1 MIVLKEKI
9 QRFFD
14 WGAGTYK
21 IVMKNKLVSII
32 CFLIPGFF
40 HTFSPE
46 GSLRWDAGIMTLLL
60 GLYGLTS
67 FILVLTD
74 RQKAVKG
81 RELAETL
88 VHNYFEEKRESASKK
103 QKIISK
109 NAVLDDS
116 AKKAEEWHDR
126 QKDMMEEKH
135 RKYLNRSKIVLLIVY
150 GLLTA
155 LSVLM
160 FIHRDTTLHVSHVLL
175 GLMLLVDG
183 MASLVSTLAAIKSN
197 LPVGHKVLA
206 LIISIFTLMLGVL
219 FIVVP
224 HDVAAITMRISGIL
238 LLLKGIPEIIVLIL
252 NRGIAP
258 SVKDTIQELK
268 DQEHP

>member
-1 MIVLKEKI
+1 MKEKI
-9 QRFFD
+9 KRFFD

-88 VHNYFEEKRESASKK
+88 VHNYFEEKE
-103 QKIISK
+103 
-109 NAVLDDS
+109 
-116 AKKAEEWHDR
+116 KAL
-126 QKDMMEEKH
+126 Q
-135 RKYLNRSKIVLLIVY
+135 RSKRLYQKMRCL
-150 GLLTA
+150 
-155 LSVLM
+155 
-160 FIHRDTTLHVSHVLL
+160 TTLPRKRRN
-175 GLMLLVDG
+175 G
-183 MASLVSTLAAIKSN
+183 MTVRRK
-197 LPVGHKVLA
+197 
-206 LIISIFTLMLGVL
+206 
-219 FIVVP
+219 
-224 HDVAAITMRISGIL
+224 
-238 LLLKGIPEIIVLIL
+238 
-252 NRGIAP
+252 
-258 SVKDTIQELK
+258 
-268 DQEHP
+268 